1 MPAAAAPFVNKAVH
15 VFTIFSTLFV
25 PLVFALFFV
34 WRWSAPFHRL
44 CIVGLLLKCLM
55 IVIHF
60 SLLKQYSYIYFILVK
75 CFSVIITSCN
85 IYSHYHA
92 YFRQFCQAHFPSGN
106 WQRKFSIFLAFV
118 FTEGKHR
125 RHSRESQCCSVE
137 VHHTNVE
144 TKLKLQSSVAALIA
158 VQRMASPP
166 TSQLPRMAS
175 VQWER
180 STGEGEPW
188 LALTLCWARIA
199 LECRVSTMT

>member
-1 MPAAAAPFVNKAVH
+1 MISTSPPSMHRGVTVKMSYDCYTLFLAQ
-15 VFTIFSTLFV
+15 TIFLY
-25 PLVFALFFV
+25 
-34 WRWSAPFHRL
+34 
-44 CIVGLLLKCLM
+44 LLYPCQM
-55 IVIHF
+55 
-60 SLLKQYSYIYFILVK
+60 
-75 CFSVIITSCN
+75 FSVIITSCN

-125 RHSRESQCCSVE
+125 RHSRESQCCNVE